1 MSELAP
7 FRSGHNEATPQN
19 HMDLDFRK
27 SSYSDRNN
35 CVEVAFR
42 KSSYSNQAQNCVEVA
57 DVPGASLIRDTQ
69 NRHLGH
75 VEYPADAWAAFL
87 AVATFRKSSYSAT
100 ANECVEVAD
109 LPGKHLVR
117 DTQNRQLGHL
127 AFPSAEW
134 RALISTTRREK

>member
-7 FRSGHNEATPQN
+7 LRSGHNEAIPQKLVDVAF
-19 HMDLDFRK
+19 HK
-27 SSYSDRNN
+27 SSYSDRSN

-69 NRHLGH
+69 NRELGH

-87 AVATFRKSSYSAT
+87 AVAAFRKSSYSAN
-100 ANECVEVAD
+100 ASDCVEVAD
-109 LPGKHLVR
+109 VPGASLVR
-117 DTQNRQLGHL
+117 DTQNRELGHL
-127 AFPSAEW
+127 AFPSSEW
-134 RALISTTRREK
+134 RALLGTARREK

>member
-19 HMDLDFRK
+19 HADPDFRK

-42 KSSYSNQAQNCVEVA
+42 KSSYSGARDQNCVEVA
-57 DVPGASLIRDTQ
+57 DIPGASLI
-69 NRHLGH
+69 
-75 VEYPADAWAAFL
+75 
-87 AVATFRKSSYSAT
+87 
-100 ANECVEVAD
+100 
-109 LPGKHLVR
+109 R

-134 RALISTTRREK
+134 RALLGTTRREK